1 MPTANIGDA
10 EIYYE
15 SHGSGEP
22 LLLVSGLGG
31 VAAYWKPNLPVLA
44 AKYRVIV
51 HDHRGIGQ
59 SSRSLIKYSVD
70 QMTDD
75 VVRLMDHLKIER
87 AHLVGH
93 STGGAIGQT
102 LAIKEPQR
110 LKSMVLF
117 ATWPKADRF
126 FRQLFAVRRA
136 LLTEVGKEA
145 YVRGGTLFLYP
156 PWWIRANEQLLDER
170 ERLTIEH
177 FPPVEIV
184 ASRIDAIVAFD
195 RAAEIGRIKTP
206 TLVLCAKDDAITPAY
221 FSEELAKKVSG
232 AKLEILAAG
241 GHCASETVREQFEKA
256 LLDFL
261 AQQKM

>member
-1 MPTANIGDA
+1 MPKANIGDA

-31 VAAYWKPNLPVLA
+31 VAAYWKPNLPALA

-59 SSRSLIKYSVD
+59 SSRSMIKYSVD

-75 VVRLMDHLKIER
+75 VLRLMDQLKIER

-117 ATWPKADRF
+117 STWTKSDPF
-126 FRQLFAVRRA
+126 FRRIFEARKT
-136 LLTEVGKEA
+136 LLLKGGSEA
-145 YVRGGTLFLYP
+145 YSRAASFFLYP
-156 PWWIRANEQLLDER
+156 DWWVNAHESLLAER
-170 ERLTIEH
+170 ERAGLAA
-177 FPPVEIV
+177 FPPAEIV

-195 RAAEIGRIKTP
+195 RTADLSRIKTP
-206 TLVLCAKDDAITPAY
+206 TLVLVAKDDFLTPPY
-221 FSEELAKKVSG
+221 FSQELAKRIPG
-232 AKLEILAAG
+232 AKLQLLEKG
-241 GHCASETVREQFEKA
+241 GHCSSETA
-256 LLDFL
+256 LEEFNRAVLDFL
-261 AQQKM
+261 ATIRA